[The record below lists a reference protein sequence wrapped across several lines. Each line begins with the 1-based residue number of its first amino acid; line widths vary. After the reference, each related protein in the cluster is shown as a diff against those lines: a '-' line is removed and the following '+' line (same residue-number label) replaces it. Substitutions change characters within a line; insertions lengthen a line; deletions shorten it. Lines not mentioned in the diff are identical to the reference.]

1 LKYIDNPKYEKT
13 FLELIESEEAFKVA
27 TQALTSISTN
37 EQERYNL
44 FARQKA
50 ENDYNHDIAMS
61 ERIGRQQGREEGVF
75 LKLIESEEAFRVAT
89 QALTSISTNEQE
101 RYNLFARQKA
111 ENDYNHDM
119 AMSEEIGRQQGR
131 EEGVLQGLFQT
142 AKRMLNRGKTVSEV
156 VENTGLTEQQI
167 ISLKNE

>member
-1 LKYIDNPKYEKT
+1 LNRAELWAFYLKYIDNPKYEKT

-27 TQALTSISTN
+27 TQALISISTN

-44 FARQKA
+44 FARQK
-50 ENDYNHDIAMS
+50 
-61 ERIGRQQGREEGVF
+61 V
-75 LKLIESEEAFRVAT
+75 
-89 QALTSISTNEQE
+89 
-101 RYNLFARQKA
+101 

-131 EEGVLQGLFQT
+131 EEGIQQGVLQGIFQT
-142 AKRMLNRGKTVSEV
+142 AKRMLKRGKTVSEV

-167 ISLKNE
+167 ISLKEEN